1 MALWILRR
9 VAAELGLDLELLV
22 DDPTTS
28 KRGLGSVVSLAV
40 IAALLVGAG
49 VFGYRVVWPDAHPK
63 RFAEVVPGKLYRSGE
78 PSPAAMEAMVKKHG
92 IRTIIDLG
100 VAPEGDVRDRRM
112 QLATQALGVTRFKFD
127 LIGDSTGNPYEYVAA
142 LRLASDP
149 ARQPV
154 LVHCATGSQ
163 RTSCAIGLF
172 RAAFEGVSVDDAIAE
187 ANRFDAKP
195 KVDETMRSIAS
206 PVLKALREGGWIE
219 GHAVPSVEPT
229 KPIAAR
235 P

>member
-1 MALWILRR
+1 MGGVSCR
-9 VAAELGLDLELLV
+9 VAAELWRDLELFV
-22 DDPTTS
+22 DDATAS
-28 KRGLGSVVSLAV
+28 KRGGLGSVVSLAV
-40 IAALLVGAG
+40 IAVLLVGTG
-49 VFGYRVVWPDAHPK
+49 VFGYRVVWPDVHPK
-63 RFAEVVPGKLYRSGE
+63 RFSEVVPGKVYRSAE
-78 PSPAAMEAMVKKHG
+78 PSPAALAAMVRDHG

-100 VAPEGDVRDRRM
+100 VAPEGEIRDRRL
-112 QLATQALGVTRFKFD
+112 QLTSQALGITRFKFD
-127 LIGDSTGNPYEYVAA
+127 LVGDSTGNPNEYVAA

-154 LVHCATGSQ
+154 LIHCATGSQ

-187 ANRFDAKP
+187 AKRFDAKP
-195 KVDETMRSIAS
+195 KVDETMRSIAA
-206 PVLKALREGGWIE
+206 PVLRAVREGGWIE
-219 GHAVPSVEPT
+219 GHAVPRVEAT

>member
-1 MALWILRR
+1 VEDA
-9 VAAELGLDLELLV
+9 
-22 DDPTTS
+22 TSS
-28 KRGLGSVVSLAV
+28 KRNGFGSVVSLLVVAAIASGAAV
-40 IAALLVGAG
+40 FV
-49 VFGYRVVWPDAHPK
+49 YRVVWPDVHPK

-78 PSPAAMEAMVKKHG
+78 PSPAALEAMVKEHG

-100 VAPEGDVRDRRM
+100 VASEGDVRDRRL
-112 QLATQALGVTRFKFD
+112 QLSTQALGITRFKFD
-127 LIGDSTGNPYEYVAA
+127 LIGDSTGNPNEYVAA

-172 RAAFEGVSVDDAIAE
+172 RAAFEGVSVDEAIAE
-187 ANRFDAKP
+187 AKRFDAKP

-206 PVLKALREGGWIE
+206 PVLTALRDGGWIE
-219 GHAVPSVEPT
+219 GHAAPSVEPT

>member
-1 MALWILRR
+1 ML
-9 VAAELGLDLELLV
+9 VELFV
-22 DDPTTS
+22 DDEATP
-28 KRGLGSVVSLAV
+28 KRGGFGSVVSLAA
-40 IAALLVGAG
+40 IAALVVGVG
-49 VFGYRVVWPDAHPK
+49 VFGYRVVWPDLHPK
-63 RFAEVVPGKLYRSGE
+63 RFAEVVPGTVYRSAE
-78 PSPAAMEAMVKKHG
+78 PSPAALEAMAKKHG

-100 VAPEGDVRDRRM
+100 VAPEGDVRDRRL
-112 QLATQALGVTRFKFD
+112 QLSTQALGITRFKFD
-127 LIGDSTGNPYEYVAA
+127 LIGDSTGNPNEYVAA
-142 LRLASDP
+142 LRIASDP

-172 RAAFEGVSVDDAIAE
+172 RAAFEGVSVDEAIAE
-187 ANRFDAKP
+187 AKRFDAKP

-219 GHAVPSVEPT
+219 GHAVPNVEPT
-229 KPIAAR
+229 TPIAAR

>member
-1 MALWILRR
+1 MED
-9 VAAELGLDLELLV
+9 V
-22 DDPTTS
+22 TSS
-28 KRGLGSVVSLAV
+28 KRNGFGSVVSLLVVAAIASGAAV
-40 IAALLVGAG
+40 FV
-49 VFGYRVVWPDAHPK
+49 YRVVWPDVHPK

-78 PSPAAMEAMVKKHG
+78 PSPAALEAMVKEHG

-100 VAPEGDVRDRRM
+100 VASEGDVRDRRL
-112 QLATQALGVTRFKFD
+112 QLSTQALGITRFKFD
-127 LIGDSTGNPYEYVAA
+127 LIGDSTGNPNEYVAA

-172 RAAFEGVSVDDAIAE
+172 RAAFEGVSVDEAIAE
-187 ANRFDAKP
+187 AKRFDAKP
-195 KVDETMRSIAS
+195 KVDETMRSIVS
-206 PVLKALREGGWIE
+206 PVLEALRNGGWIE

>member
-1 MALWILRR
+1 MQDA
-9 VAAELGLDLELLV
+9 
-22 DDPTTS
+22 TTP
-28 KRGLGSVVSLAV
+28 KRGGLGSVVSLALV
-40 IAALLVGAG
+40 AALAVGVG
-49 VFGYRVVWPDAHPK
+49 VFGYRVVWPDLHPK
-63 RFAEVVPGKLYRSGE
+63 RFAEVVPGKVYRSAE
-78 PSPAAMEAMVKKHG
+78 PSPAALESMVKERG

-100 VAPEGDVRDRRM
+100 VAPEGDVRDRRL
-112 QLATQALGVTRFKFD
+112 QLSAQALGVTRFKFD
-127 LIGDSTGNPYEYVAA
+127 LIGDSTGNPNEYVAA
-142 LRLASDP
+142 LRIASDP

-172 RAAFEGVSVDDAIAE
+172 RAAFEGVSVDEAIAE
-187 ANRFDAKP
+187 AKRFDAKP

-219 GHAVPSVEPT
+219 GQAVPRVEPT
-229 KPIAAR
+229 TPIAAR

>member
-1 MALWILRR
+1 MEAWKHGSMASA
-9 VAAELGLDLELLV
+9 VLLFV
-22 DDPTTS
+22 NNARAPMRD
-28 KRGLGSVVSLAV
+28 GFGSVVSLV
-40 IAALLVGAG
+40 VVVGLAIG
-49 VFGYRVVWPDAHPK
+49 ASIFGYRVVWPDVHAK

-78 PSPAAMEAMVKKHG
+78 PSPAALEAMVREHG
-92 IRTIIDLG
+92 VRTIIDLG
-100 VAPEGDVRDRRM
+100 VAPEGEIRERRL
-112 QLATQALGVTRFKFD
+112 QLSAQALGIMRFKFD
-127 LIGDSTGNPYEYVAA
+127 LIGDSTGNPNEYVAA
-142 LRLASDP
+142 LRIASDP

-172 RAAFEGVSVDDAIAE
+172 RAAFEGVSVDEAIAE

-195 KVDETMRSIAS
+195 KVDETMRSIAG
-206 PVLKALREGGWIE
+206 PVLRAVREGGWIE

>member
-1 MALWILRR
+1 MA
-9 VAAELGLDLELLV
+9 
-22 DDPTTS
+22 P
-28 KRGLGSVVSLAV
+28 KRDGFGSVVSLLV
-40 IAALLVGAG
+40 VAALTAGAA
-49 VFGYRVVWPDAHPK
+49 VFAYRVVWPDIRPK
-63 RFAEVVPGKLYRSGE
+63 RFAEVVPGKVYRSAE
-78 PSPAAMEAMVKKHG
+78 PSPAALEAMVKTHG

-100 VAPEGDVRDRRM
+100 VAPAGDVRDRRL
-112 QLATQALGVTRFKFD
+112 QLSSQALGVTRFKFD
-127 LIGDSTGNPYEYVAA
+127 LVGDSTGNPNEYVAA

-172 RAAFEGVSVDDAIAE
+172 RAAFEGVSVDEAIAE
-187 ANRFDAKP
+187 AKRFDAKP

-206 PVLKALREGGWIE
+206 PVLQALREGGWIE
-219 GHAVPSVEPT
+219 GQAVPNVEPT
-229 KPIAAR
+229 TPIAAR

>member
-1 MALWILRR
+1 LK
-9 VAAELGLDLELLV
+9 VNNTAAPERDGF
-22 DDPTTS
+22 
-28 KRGLGSVVSLAV
+28 GSVVSLVV
-40 IAALLVGAG
+40 IAALAIGVG
-49 VFGYRVVWPDAHPK
+49 VFGYRVVWPDVHPR
-63 RFAEVVPGKLYRSGE
+63 RFAQVVSGKVYRSGE
-78 PSPAAMEAMVKKHG
+78 PSPAALEARVREHG
-92 IRTIIDLG
+92 VRTIIDLG
-100 VAPEGDVRDRRM
+100 VAPEGEIRERRL
-112 QLATQALGVTRFKFD
+112 QLSAQALGITRFKFD
-127 LIGDSTGNPYEYVAA
+127 LIGDSTGNPNVYVAA
-142 LRLASDP
+142 LRIASDP
-149 ARQPV
+149 TRQPV

-195 KVDETMRSIAS
+195 KVDETMRSIAG
-206 PVLKALREGGWIE
+206 PVLRAVREGGWIE